1 MAFLFVV
8 FHTENFFSE
17 QKHRLISLYI
27 MKDIRSLLLVLLSA
41 GLISTWI
48 YHFYDKTMYSRQ
60 STLVNIKDSFAV
72 AESVRDSLQKIYSLT
87 ISNLDIRLDS
97 TKSNVDSLKDQLNT
111 KLSEIYK
118 LRNEIGNILKNR
130 GASKA
135 DLNLAGK
142 KIGELQQKVDELH
155 NQNTDMEEEKKRLTG
170 MLEQLN
176 NDMKGLEQNV
186 KRLDEE
192 NKTLTEKINMASG
205 FVASEIKFT
214 PVTLKNSKELETSDA
229 KKTNKFIISF
239 NVQNNISENN
249 NAEVIIIVTQPD
261 GQVLQNSVWDAGS
274 FETHNEGRKNYTVKM
289 RFEYQ
294 KGEPKHLLFTL
305 DADSYQKGNYTLQI
319 YHNGI
324 LIGKAV
330 KTLS

>member
-1 MAFLFVV
+1 
-8 FHTENFFSE
+8 
-17 QKHRLISLYI
+17 
-27 MKDIRSLLLVLLSA
+27 MKDIRSVLLVLLSA
-41 GLISTWI
+41 GMISTWI
-48 YHFYDKTMYSRQ
+48 YHFYDKSMYSKQ
-60 STLVNIKDSFAV
+60 SNRVHIKNSSAIADA
-72 AESVRDSLQKIYSLT
+72 VRDSLQKMYSFT
-87 ISNLDIRLDS
+87 INNLDTRLDS

-111 KLSEIYK
+111 KLGEIYK
-118 LRNEIGNILKNR
+118 LRNDISNILKNR
-130 GASKA
+130 SASKG
-135 DLNLAGK
+135 DLNIARE

-155 NQNTDMEEEKKRLTG
+155 GQNTDMEEEKKRLTG
-170 MLEQLN
+170 MLEQIN

-192 NKTLTEKINMASG
+192 NKALAEKINMASV
-205 FVASEIKFT
+205 FVVSEIKFT
-214 PVTLKNSKELETSDA
+214 PVTLKNSREQETSDA

-274 FETHNEGRKNYTVKM
+274 FEARNEGRKSYTMKM

-294 KGEPKHLLFTL
+294 KGESKHLLFTL
-305 DADSYQKGNYTLQI
+305 DADSYQQGNYTLQI

-324 LIGKAV
+324 LIGKTV